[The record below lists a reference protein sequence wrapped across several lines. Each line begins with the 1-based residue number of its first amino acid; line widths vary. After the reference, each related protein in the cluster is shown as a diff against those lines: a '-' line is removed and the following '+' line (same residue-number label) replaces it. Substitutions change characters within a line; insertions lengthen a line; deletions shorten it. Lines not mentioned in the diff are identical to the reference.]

1 MKIMIFGDTASGK
14 SIFADRLGKK
24 LSLPVIHLD
33 ELMDQ
38 IGREKRINI
47 GEEIKKLVNSNNWII
62 EGNAF
67 TKGPD
72 YRIRNADLIFIFEA
86 HSIITFIRH
95 ITRYIKLQLGWEK
108 RIGSQNYK
116 LNLEYFIPYIFIKF
130 PRRREKAAK
139 LAESFGKNTVYF
151 HNFSELEQY
160 LEKT

>member
-24 LSLPVIHLD
+24 LSPPVIHLD

-38 IGREKRINI
+38 IGREKRI
-47 GEEIKKLVNSNNWII
+47 
-62 EGNAF
+62 
-67 TKGPD
+67 
-72 YRIRNADLIFIFEA
+72 
-86 HSIITFIRH
+86 
-95 ITRYIKLQLGWEK
+95 
-108 RIGSQNYK
+108 GSKNYK